1 MKAILFYITFL
12 SVAIMI
18 MAAESLIGQP
28 QYLFLWI
35 AVNVVLIK
43 LCYDNITY
51 KDMKKYSGQ
60 KWLESLI
67 RKH

>member
-18 MAAESLIGQP
+18 MAAESLVWQP

-35 AVNVVLIK
+35 AVNIILIK

-51 KDMKKYSGQ
+51 KDIQKYSGQ
-60 KWLESLI
+60 KWLESII